1 MWKKL
6 CRIRRFPPDKR
17 RFTLLGAGMA
27 DEPATDAD
35 DDVETVDADDGTDA
49 DDADTDSLDITLVSS
64 CFDPIVVVVVVAV
77 VAVVVNCLGALWV
90 RAVLMVFLVMDSG
103 AQLAVSVS
111 RVSLGLCLVRCT
123 LCSAFYVAC
132 FGGFGCFCEW
142 RWLGVCVCVS
152 V

>member
-1 MWKKL
+1 
-6 CRIRRFPPDKR
+6 
-17 RFTLLGAGMA
+17 MA

-49 DDADTDSLDITLVSS
+49 DDADADSLDITLVSS
-64 CFDPIVVVVVVAV
+64 CFDPIVAVVV
-77 VAVVVNCLGALWV
+77 VVVNCLGALWV

-142 RWLGVCVCVS
+142 RWLPVCVCVS

>member
-1 MWKKL
+1 
-6 CRIRRFPPDKR
+6 
-17 RFTLLGAGMA
+17 MA

-49 DDADTDSLDITLVSS
+49 DDADADSLDITLVSS
-64 CFDPIVVVVVVAV
+64 CFDPIVAVVV
-77 VAVVVNCLGALWV
+77 VVVNCLGALWV